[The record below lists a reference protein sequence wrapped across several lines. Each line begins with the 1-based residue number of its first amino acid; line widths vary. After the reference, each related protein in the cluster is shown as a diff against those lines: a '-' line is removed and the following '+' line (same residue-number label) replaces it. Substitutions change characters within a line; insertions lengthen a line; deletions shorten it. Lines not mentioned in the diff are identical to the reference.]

1 LRSAL
6 QAAVRSAPESDGA
19 TNPEA
24 LLPQIL
30 ATLHQWEVSRTAS
43 AKGEPVKRRVA
54 AEIEAY
60 LGRQATE
67 RVLEPVPE
75 SGENMLSTIEPVLA
89 LFLGN
94 RTASRLVS
102 HVVTESI
109 VRI

>member
-1 LRSAL
+1 L
-6 QAAVRSAPESDGA
+6 QSAVRSVPEADGA
-19 TNPEA
+19 ANAEV
-24 LLPQIL
+24 LLPQVL
-30 ATLHQWEVSRTAS
+30 ASLRNWESSRPA
-43 AKGEPVKRRVA
+43 VKRRVA
-54 AEIEAY
+54 SAIEAY

-75 SGENMLSTIEPVLA
+75 SGENVLSTIEPVLA

>member
-1 LRSAL
+1 MRSAL
-6 QAAVRSAPESDGA
+6 QSAVRNAPESERA
-19 TNPEA
+19 ANPEA
-24 LLPQIL
+24 LLPQVL
-30 ATLHQWEVSRTAS
+30 ASLRNWESSRPA
-43 AKGEPVKRRVA
+43 VKRKVA
-54 AEIEAY
+54 AAIEAY

-67 RVLEPVPE
+67 RVLGPVPE
-75 SGENMLSTIEPVLA
+75 SGENVLSTIEPVLA

>member
-1 LRSAL
+1 L
-6 QAAVRSAPESDGA
+6 QSAVRSAPEPDGA
-19 TNPEA
+19 ANPEA
-24 LLPQIL
+24 LLPHLL
-30 ATLHQWEVSRTAS
+30 ASLRNWELSRPA
-43 AKGEPVKRRVA
+43 VKRRVA
-54 AEIEAY
+54 SAIEAY

-75 SGENMLSTIEPVLA
+75 SGENVLSTIEPVLA

>member
-6 QAAVRSAPESDGA
+6 QSAVRSAPESEGTA
-19 TNPEA
+19 NPEA
-24 LLPQIL
+24 LLPQVL
-30 ATLHQWEVSRTAS
+30 ASLRNWESSRPA
-43 AKGEPVKRRVA
+43 VKRKVA
-54 AEIEAY
+54 TAIEAY

-67 RVLEPVPE
+67 RVLGPVSE
-75 SGENMLSTIEPVLA
+75 SGENVLSTIEPVLA

-102 HVVTESI
+102 QVVTESI